1 MKNEKKIIYF
11 TCVAHFFTHFY
22 ELLFPALAIPLM
34 LSLKIDLADVLKLS
48 FLMYLLYGLA
58 ALPWGMIADRWS
70 NRKSLVIFFL
80 GTGAGSILAS
90 FSHTPASLAVSLG
103 LIGFFAGI
111 YHPAGMG
118 LISIGIE
125 NRGMALGIN
134 GVAGNLG
141 MVCAPFAAGILNW
154 LVGWE
159 ITYFIIGVTSILWGI
174 ALMSVAID
182 ETPIPRT
189 KNGKDDGPKTAND
202 NMRYF
207 LVLCLAMTIAGLA
220 YRANNLVL
228 PAYLEYKAGFLWNFL
243 QQFQIENLA
252 GGKTMAATLLAS
264 LIYVVSAIGQ
274 LAGGKL
280 ADRYDLRWMYLS
292 FHALSL
298 PFVIL
303 MAVLN
308 QQLLVVAA
316 ALYVFFALGMQ
327 PIENSLVARFTPEK
341 WRSTG
346 YGIKFIL
353 VFGVGALAVY
363 IVGWIKELWNLEAVY
378 HFCGIIVFTLIL
390 VILLL
395 IGISR
400 HVSCRNRE

>member
-1 MKNEKKIIYF
+1 MNNEKKIICF

-34 LSLKIDLADVLKLS
+34 ISLKIDLADVLKLS
-48 FLMYLLYGLA
+48 FFMYLLYGLA
-58 ALPWGMIADRWS
+58 ALPWGMIADRWG

-80 GTGAGSILAS
+80 GTGAGSILVS
-90 FSHTPASLAVSLG
+90 FSETPGALAASLG
-103 LIGFFAGI
+103 LIGFFASI
-111 YHPAGMG
+111 YHPAGIG
-118 LISIGIE
+118 LISLGIE

-154 LVGWE
+154 FAGWQ
-159 ITYFIIGVTSILWGI
+159 ITYFVIGATSILWGM
-174 ALMSVAID
+174 ALMTASID
-182 ETPIPRT
+182 ETPLPRADNST
-189 KNGKDDGPKTAND
+189 GGRQRTAND

-207 LVLCLAMTIAGLA
+207 LMLCLAMTIAGLA

-228 PAYLEYKAGFLWNFL
+228 PAYLEFKAGFLWNF
-243 QQFQIENLA
+243 FQRFPIENLA

-274 LAGGKL
+274 LVGGKL

-303 MAVLN
+303 MGLLS
-308 QQLLVVAA
+308 QELLVVAA

-327 PIENSLVARFTPEK
+327 PIENSLVAAFTPEK

-363 IVGWIKELWNLEAVY
+363 IVGWIKETWTLEAVY
-378 HFCGIIVFTLIL
+378 YFCAFMVFLLIL

-395 IGISR
+395 IVISR
-400 HVSCRNRE
+400 RASCRNRE